1 MTPCEHD
8 FRIAYLADHP
18 CLIPTV
24 AQWQQHEFGHL
35 GVVSL
40 DERIRRLGLTL
51 NRNRLPFSLVA
62 LAADGTLLGSAS
74 LLAQTI
80 THPHFTPWLSTMV
93 VAPQHRRR
101 GIASALAL
109 RAQAEAEAM
118 GYHALY
124 LFTERSQALYSR
136 LGWERLE
143 DSTVSG
149 RPVVVMRYD
158 SKGSTTPSAPKA
170 VAAHTVDN

>member
-1 MTPCEHD
+1 MTPREHD

-18 CLIPTV
+18 RLVPTV
-24 AQWQQHEFGHL
+24 AQWQQREFGHF

-51 NRNRLPFSLVA
+51 NRDSLPISLVA
-62 LAADGTLLGSAS
+62 LAADGALVGSAS
-74 LLAQTI
+74 LLVQTI
-80 THPHFTPWLSTMV
+80 THPHLTPWLSTMV

-109 RAQAEAEAM
+109 RAQAEAAAL
-118 GYHALY
+118 GFHALH
-124 LFTERSQALYSR
+124 LFTEHSQALYSR

-143 DSTVSG
+143 DSTIAG
-149 RPVVVMRYD
+149 RSVVIMRYE
-158 SKGSTTPSAPKA
+158 SKDRSARLA
-170 VAAHTVDN
+170 R